1 VSGVPDKDFVVE
13 KIVCGNNI
21 LLLHTKQ
28 DKTVVFEEVS
38 SDIYNFE
45 IGSYRPIEKWL
56 KYRIKDAV
64 PLTFTDLNHL
74 KNMIIAIKNTI
85 SVMEEIEELGEEYLE

>member
-1 VSGVPDKDFVVE
+1 M
-13 KIVCGNNI
+13 
-21 LLLHTKQ
+21 LLHTKQ
-28 DKTVVFEEVS
+28 DKTVVFEGVS

-64 PLTFTDLNHL
+64 SLTFADLNHL

-85 SVMEEIEELGEEYLE
+85 LVMGEIEELGAEYLGGLR